1 MSFLKSLF
9 GTSPVVAEA
18 AAAATM
24 PHVGHRVPLIRF
36 VGPRTDAYW
45 KAVHAHAAAPP
56 GTVPFSQGKVPAP
69 SSQTS
74 SQTHAQTQS
83 RVAAQPQ
90 TVLPPSS
97 SQSIVSAPVT
107 TKGPAAPS
115 TILMYPQI
123 DQIPRSYRAKAM
135 SQREMDMVDVSISI
149 SNCPLLV
156 LPRLRISISP
166 VEMLLKLARRMR
178 KWFYGATGSCLIVGT

>member
-24 PHVGHRVPLIRF
+24 PHVSHRVPLIRF

-69 SSQTS
+69 SSQT

-135 SQREMDMVDVSISI
+135 SQREMDMVDVSILFQI
-149 SNCPLLV
+149 VRHRPLLV
-156 LPRLRISISP
+156 LPRLRMSISAG
-166 VEMLLKLARRMR
+166 EILLE
-178 KWFYGATGSCLIVGT
+178 VGKVDA